1 MDVLTFFILATYVSQ
16 IIQVCF
22 YSVPS
27 AGSTVE
33 MLYNVQNDP
42 AGAVDHPAAAVIQ
55 SRFKVACLIA
65 ATLSVTATTL
75 IPLITIIYPPFFQ
88 LLIPFI
94 RQPSN
99 LMKWIAIGC
108 LVTGNIITYVAVA
121 TLKRNVNFHN
131 YGETTRLYTAGLYG
145 YLRNPITLG
154 LALIYA
160 GFFLALPTVGMLI
173 GFILFI
179 SNSSYRINM
188 EEIYLE
194 RAFGEAY
201 RQYEQRVG
209 KYFPKLSNAWN
220 DQ

>member
-131 YGETTRLYTAGLYG
+131 FGETTRLYTAGLYG

-173 GFILFI
+173 GFILYI